1 MTKTKEIRLWGK
13 SHKTTKNG
21 SPKPQAG
28 ILPRYLGMYLSTHSV
43 LGIPCVVN
51 THFIITGEK

>member
-1 MTKTKEIRLWGK
+1 MTKIKEIRLWGK

-21 SPKPQAG
+21 SSKPQAG
-28 ILPRYLGMYLSTHSV
+28 ILPRYLDMYLSTHSV

-51 THFIITGEK
+51 TRLTITGKK